1 MSNILENYKNICSHV
16 YKLNKNITI
25 IAVSKNFA
33 MNDIRPL
40 IDNGH
45 IHFGENKVQ
54 EAQLKWSQILLS
66 NNLIKLHLVGPLQT
80 NKADKA
86 VSIFSFIHSLD
97 RIKLA
102 DKLKEQEIKQSK
114 KLKYFI
120 QVNIANEIQKSGV
133 LADDVPSFTDY
144 CIKTLGL
151 YVVSLMCLPPVNEKP
166 DTFFKILKNLSD
178 SNKLIELSM
187 GMSNDY
193 LEAINCGANYLRI
206 GSAILGTRLKF

>member
-33 MNDIRPL
+33 MNDIKPL

-80 NKADKA
+80 NKVDKA

-97 RIKLA
+97 RVKLA

-120 QVNIANEIQKSGV
+120 QVNIGNEIQKSGV
-133 LADDVPSFTDY
+133 LADDVPSFIDY

-151 YVVSLMCLPPVNEKP
+151 DVVGLMCLPPANEKP

-193 LEAINCGANYLRI
+193 ETAIKYGATYIRV
-206 GSAILGTRLKF
+206 GSAIFN

>member
-33 MNDIRPL
+33 MNDIKPL

-54 EAQLKWSQILLS
+54 EAQFKWSQILLS
-66 NNLIKLHLVGPLQT
+66 NNQIKLHLVGPLQT
-80 NKADKA
+80 NKVDKA

-151 YVVSLMCLPPVNEKP
+151 DVVGLMCLPPVNEKP
-166 DTFFKILKNLSD
+166 DTFFKILNNLSD

-193 LEAINCGANYLRI
+193 ETAIKYGATYIRV
-206 GSAILGTRLKF
+206 GSAIFN

>member
-33 MNDIRPL
+33 MNDIKPL

-54 EAQLKWSQILLS
+54 EAQFKWSQILLS

-80 NKADKA
+80 NKVDKA

-151 YVVSLMCLPPVNEKP
+151 DVVGLMCLPPVNEKP

-193 LEAINCGANYLRI
+193 ETAIKYGATYIRV
-206 GSAILGTRLKF
+206 GSAIFS

>member
-16 YKLNKNITI
+16 YKFNKNITI

-33 MNDIRPL
+33 MNDIKPL

-54 EAQLKWSQILLS
+54 EAQFKWSQILLS

-80 NKADKA
+80 NKVDKA

-151 YVVSLMCLPPVNEKP
+151 DVVGLMCLPPVNEKP

-193 LEAINCGANYLRI
+193 ETAIKYGATYIRV
-206 GSAILGTRLKF
+206 GSAIFS

>member
-1 MSNILENYKNICSHV
+1 MSNILENYKNIFSHV

-33 MNDIRPL
+33 MNDIKPL

-54 EAQLKWSQILLS
+54 EAELKWSQLLPS

-80 NKADKA
+80 NKVDKA

-97 RIKLA
+97 RVKLA

-120 QVNIANEIQKSGV
+120 QVNIGNEIQKSGV

-151 YVVSLMCLPPVNEKP
+151 DVVGLMCLPPANEKP

-193 LEAINCGANYLRI
+193 ETAIKYGATYIRV
-206 GSAILGTRLKF
+206 GSAIFN

>member
-1 MSNILENYKNICSHV
+1 
-16 YKLNKNITI
+16 
-25 IAVSKNFA
+25 

-54 EAQLKWSQILLS
+54 EAQFKWSQILLS

-80 NKADKA
+80 NKVDKA

-151 YVVSLMCLPPVNEKP
+151 DVVGLMCLPPVNEKP

-193 LEAINCGANYLRI
+193 ETAIKYGATYIRV
-206 GSAILGTRLKF
+206 GSAIFS

>member
-1 MSNILENYKNICSHV
+1 MLNILENYKNICSHV

-45 IHFGENKVQ
+45 MHFGENKVQ
-54 EAQLKWSQILLS
+54 EAQFKWSQILLS

-102 DKLKEQEIKQSK
+102 DKLKEQEIKQNK

-151 YVVSLMCLPPVNEKP
+151 DVIGLMCLPPVNEKP
-166 DTFFKILKNLSD
+166 DIFFKILKNLGD

-193 LEAINCGANYLRI
+193 ETAIKCGATYIRV
-206 GSAILGTRLKF
+206 GSAIFN

>member
-1 MSNILENYKNICSHV
+1 MSNILENYKNIFSHV

-33 MNDIRPL
+33 MNDIKPL

-54 EAQLKWSQILLS
+54 EAELKWSQLLPS

-97 RIKLA
+97 RVKLA
-102 DKLKEQEIKQSK
+102 DKLKEQEIKQNK

-120 QVNIANEIQKSGV
+120 QVNIGNEIQKSGV
-133 LADDVPSFTDY
+133 LVDDVPTFTDY

-151 YVVSLMCLPPVNEKP
+151 DVVGLMCLPPANEKP

-193 LEAINCGANYLRI
+193 ETAIKYGATYIRV
-206 GSAILGTRLKF
+206 GSAIFN

>member
-33 MNDIRPL
+33 MNDIKPL

-54 EAQLKWSQILLS
+54 EAQFKWSQILLS
-66 NNLIKLHLVGPLQT
+66 NNQIKLHLVGPLQT
-80 NKADKA
+80 NKVDKA

-151 YVVSLMCLPPVNEKP
+151 DVVGLMCLPPVNEKP

-193 LEAINCGANYLRI
+193 ETAIKYGATYIRV
-206 GSAILGTRLKF
+206 GSAIFN

>member
-33 MNDIRPL
+33 MNDIKPL

-45 IHFGENKVQ
+45 SHFGENKVQ

-80 NKADKA
+80 NKVDKA

-97 RIKLA
+97 RVKLA

-151 YVVSLMCLPPVNEKP
+151 DVVGLMCLPPVNEKP

-178 SNKLIELSM
+178 TNKLIELSM

-193 LEAINCGANYLRI
+193 ETAIKYGATHIRV
-206 GSAILGTRLKF
+206 GSAIFN

>member
-1 MSNILENYKNICSHV
+1 
-16 YKLNKNITI
+16 
-25 IAVSKNFA
+25 
-33 MNDIRPL
+33 MNDIKPL

-45 IHFGENKVQ
+45 SHFGENKVQ
-54 EAQLKWSQILLS
+54 EALLKWSQILLS

-80 NKADKA
+80 NKVDKA

-97 RIKLA
+97 RVKLA

-133 LADDVPSFTDY
+133 QADDVPSFTDY
-144 CIKTLGL
+144 CINKLGL
-151 YVVSLMCLPPVNEKP
+151 DVVGLMCLPPANEKP

-178 SNKLIELSM
+178 SNKFIELSM

-193 LEAINCGANYLRI
+193 ETAIKYGATYIRV
-206 GSAILGTRLKF
+206 GSAIFN

>member
-25 IAVSKNFA
+25 IAVSKNFS
-33 MNDIRPL
+33 MNDIKPL

-45 IHFGENKVQ
+45 SHFGENKVQ
-54 EAQLKWSQILLS
+54 EALLKWSQILLS

-80 NKADKA
+80 NKVDKA

-144 CIKTLGL
+144 CINKLGL
-151 YVVSLMCLPPVNEKP
+151 DVVGLMCLPPVNENP
-166 DTFFKILKNLSD
+166 DIFFKILKNLSD
-178 SNKLIELSM
+178 SNKFIEMSM

-193 LEAINCGANYLRI
+193 ETAIKCGATYIRV
-206 GSAILGTRLKF
+206 GSAIFN

>member
-25 IAVSKNFA
+25 IAVSKNFS
-33 MNDIRPL
+33 MNDIKPL

-54 EAQLKWSQILLS
+54 EAQLKWSQLLPS

-80 NKADKA
+80 NKVDKA

-97 RIKLA
+97 RVKLA

-120 QVNIANEIQKSGV
+120 QVNIGNEIQKSGV
-133 LADDVPSFTDY
+133 LVDDVPTFTDY

-151 YVVSLMCLPPVNEKP
+151 DVVGLMCLPPVNEKP

-193 LEAINCGANYLRI
+193 ETAIKYGATYIRV
-206 GSAILGTRLKF
+206 GSAIFN

>member
-33 MNDIRPL
+33 MNDIKPL

-54 EAQLKWSQILLS
+54 EAQLKWSQLLPS

-80 NKADKA
+80 NKVDKA

-97 RIKLA
+97 RVKLA

-120 QVNIANEIQKSGV
+120 QVNIGNEIQKSGV

-151 YVVSLMCLPPVNEKP
+151 DVVGLMCLPPANEKP

-193 LEAINCGANYLRI
+193 ETAIKYGATYIRV
-206 GSAILGTRLKF
+206 GSAIFN

>member
-1 MSNILENYKNICSHV
+1 MSNILENYKNIFSHV

-33 MNDIRPL
+33 MNDIKPL

-54 EAQLKWSQILLS
+54 EAELKWSQLLPS

-80 NKADKA
+80 NKVDKA

-97 RIKLA
+97 RVKLA
-102 DKLKEQEIKQSK
+102 DKLKEQEIKQNK

-120 QVNIANEIQKSGV
+120 QVNIGNEIQKSGV
-133 LADDVPSFTDY
+133 LVDDVPTFTDY

-151 YVVSLMCLPPVNEKP
+151 DVVGLMCLPPANEKP

-193 LEAINCGANYLRI
+193 ETAIKYGATYIRV
-206 GSAILGTRLKF
+206 GSAIFN

>member
-33 MNDIRPL
+33 MNDIKPL

-66 NNLIKLHLVGPLQT
+66 NNLIKLHLVGPLQS
-80 NKADKA
+80 NKVDKA
-86 VSIFSFIHSLD
+86 VSIFSCIHSLD
-97 RIKLA
+97 RVKLA
-102 DKLKEQEIKQSK
+102 DKLKEQEIKQRK

-151 YVVSLMCLPPVNEKP
+151 DVVGLMCLPPVNEKP

-193 LEAINCGANYLRI
+193 ETAIKFGATYIRV
-206 GSAILGTRLKF
+206 GSAIFN

>member
-33 MNDIRPL
+33 INDIKPL

-54 EAQLKWSQILLS
+54 EAQFKWSQLLSS
-66 NNLIKLHLVGPLQT
+66 NNLIRLHLVGPLQT
-80 NKADKA
+80 NKVDKA
-86 VSIFSFIHSLD
+86 VSIFSCIHSLD
-97 RIKLA
+97 RVKLA

-151 YVVSLMCLPPVNEKP
+151 DVVGLMCLPPVNEKP

-193 LEAINCGANYLRI
+193 ETAIKFGATYIRV
-206 GSAILGTRLKF
+206 GSAIFN

>member
-45 IHFGENKVQ
+45 THFGENKVQ
-54 EAQLKWSQILLS
+54 EAQLKWSHILLS

-102 DKLKEQEIKQSK
+102 DKLKEQEIKQNK

-133 LADDVPSFTDY
+133 LADDVPSFIDY

-151 YVVSLMCLPPVNEKP
+151 DVIGLMCLPPVNEKP

-193 LEAINCGANYLRI
+193 ETAIKCGATYIRV
-206 GSAILGTRLKF
+206 GSAIFN

>member
-1 MSNILENYKNICSHV
+1 
-16 YKLNKNITI
+16 
-25 IAVSKNFA
+25 
-33 MNDIRPL
+33 MNDIKPL

-66 NNLIKLHLVGPLQT
+66 NNLIKLHLVGPLQS
-80 NKADKA
+80 NKVDKA
-86 VSIFSFIHSLD
+86 VSIFSCIHSLD
-97 RIKLA
+97 RVKLA
-102 DKLKEQEIKQSK
+102 DKLKEQEIKQRK

-151 YVVSLMCLPPVNEKP
+151 DVVGLKK
-166 DTFFKILKNLSD
+166 FK
-178 SNKLIELSM
+178 
-187 GMSNDY
+187 
-193 LEAINCGANYLRI
+193 
-206 GSAILGTRLKF
+206 

>member
-1 MSNILENYKNICSHV
+1 MSNILENYKNIFSHV

-33 MNDIRPL
+33 MNDIKPL

-54 EAQLKWSQILLS
+54 EAQLKWSQLLPS

-80 NKADKA
+80 NKVDKA

-97 RIKLA
+97 RVKLA
-102 DKLKEQEIKQSK
+102 DKLKEQEIKQNK

-120 QVNIANEIQKSGV
+120 QVNIGNEIQKSGV
-133 LADDVPSFTDY
+133 LVDDVPSFTDY

-151 YVVSLMCLPPVNEKP
+151 DVVGLMCLPPANEKP

-193 LEAINCGANYLRI
+193 ETAIKYGATYIRV
-206 GSAILGTRLKF
+206 GSAIFN

>member
-33 MNDIRPL
+33 MNDIKPL

-54 EAQLKWSQILLS
+54 EAQLKWSQLLPS

-80 NKADKA
+80 NKVDKA

-97 RIKLA
+97 RVKLA
-102 DKLKEQEIKQSK
+102 DKLKEQEIKQNK

-120 QVNIANEIQKSGV
+120 QVNIGNEIQKSGV
-133 LADDVPSFTDY
+133 LVDDVPSFTDY

-151 YVVSLMCLPPVNEKP
+151 DVVGLMCLPPANEKP

-193 LEAINCGANYLRI
+193 ETAIKYGATYIRV
-206 GSAILGTRLKF
+206 GSAIFN

>member
-33 MNDIRPL
+33 MNDIKPL

-45 IHFGENKVQ
+45 SHFGENKVQ

-80 NKADKA
+80 NKVDKA

-133 LADDVPSFTDY
+133 QADDVPSFTDY
-144 CIKTLGL
+144 CINKLGL
-151 YVVSLMCLPPVNEKP
+151 DVVGLMCLPPANEKP

-178 SNKLIELSM
+178 SNKFIELSM

-193 LEAINCGANYLRI
+193 ETAIKYGATYIRV
-206 GSAILGTRLKF
+206 GSAIFN

>member
-1 MSNILENYKNICSHV
+1 MSNILENYKNLCSHV

-45 IHFGENKVQ
+45 THFGENKVQ
-54 EAQLKWSQILLS
+54 EAQLKWTQILLS

-102 DKLKEQEIKQSK
+102 DKLKEQEIKQNK

-120 QVNIANEIQKSGV
+120 QVNISNEIQKSGV

-151 YVVSLMCLPPVNEKP
+151 DVVGLMCLPSVNEKP

-193 LEAINCGANYLRI
+193 ETAIKCGATYIRV
-206 GSAILGTRLKF
+206 GSAIFN

>member
-25 IAVSKNFA
+25 IAVSKNFS
-33 MNDIRPL
+33 MNDIKPL

-45 IHFGENKVQ
+45 SHFGENKVQ
-54 EAQLKWSQILLS
+54 EALLKWSQILLS

-80 NKADKA
+80 NKVDKA

-144 CIKTLGL
+144 CINKLGL
-151 YVVSLMCLPPVNEKP
+151 DVVGLMCLPPVNENP
-166 DTFFKILKNLSD
+166 DIFFKILKNLSD
-178 SNKLIELSM
+178 SNKFIELSM

-193 LEAINCGANYLRI
+193 ETAIKCGATYIRV
-206 GSAILGTRLKF
+206 GSAIFN

>member
-33 MNDIRPL
+33 MNDIKPL

-54 EAQLKWSQILLS
+54 EAQLKWSQLLPS

-80 NKADKA
+80 NKVDKA

-97 RIKLA
+97 RVKLA
-102 DKLKEQEIKQSK
+102 DKLKEQEIKQNK

-120 QVNIANEIQKSGV
+120 QVNIGNEIQKSGV
-133 LADDVPSFTDY
+133 LVDDVPTFTDY

-151 YVVSLMCLPPVNEKP
+151 DVVGLMCLPPANEKP

-193 LEAINCGANYLRI
+193 ETAIKYGATYIRV
-206 GSAILGTRLKF
+206 GSAIFN

>member
-1 MSNILENYKNICSHV
+1 MSNILENYKNLCSHV

-45 IHFGENKVQ
+45 THFGENKVQ
-54 EAQLKWSQILLS
+54 EAQLKWTQILLS

-102 DKLKEQEIKQSK
+102 DKLKEQEIKQNK

-120 QVNIANEIQKSGV
+120 QVNISNEIQKSGV

-151 YVVSLMCLPPVNEKP
+151 DVVGLMCLPSVNEKP
-166 DTFFKILKNLSD
+166 DIFFKILKNLSD

-193 LEAINCGANYLRI
+193 ETAIKCGATYIRV
-206 GSAILGTRLKF
+206 GSAIFN

>member
-1 MSNILENYKNICSHV
+1 MSNILENYKNIFSHV

-33 MNDIRPL
+33 MNDIKPL

-54 EAQLKWSQILLS
+54 EAQFKWSQILLS
-66 NNLIKLHLVGPLQT
+66 NNQIKLHLVGPLQT
-80 NKADKA
+80 NKVDKA

-151 YVVSLMCLPPVNEKP
+151 DVVGLMCLPPVNEKP

-193 LEAINCGANYLRI
+193 ETAIKYGATYIRV
-206 GSAILGTRLKF
+206 GSAIFN

>member
-1 MSNILENYKNICSHV
+1 MSNILENYKNLCSHV

-33 MNDIRPL
+33 MNDIKPL

-45 IHFGENKVQ
+45 THFGENKVQ
-54 EAQLKWSQILLS
+54 EAQLKWTQILLS

-102 DKLKEQEIKQSK
+102 DKLKEQEIKQNK

-120 QVNIANEIQKSGV
+120 QVNISNEIQKSGV

-151 YVVSLMCLPPVNEKP
+151 DVVGLMCLPSVNEKP

-193 LEAINCGANYLRI
+193 ETAIKCGATYIRV
-206 GSAILGTRLKF
+206 GSAIFN